1 MKRQARECYLVRLQ
15 RYGEDPETIMGS
27 WHPDFRELMK
37 RLRDRQ
43 LTLMARLTVLEV
55 DVYNVL
61 NGKLDELEREFGPVE
76 SGMVSCSA
84 GRGTSTGTWCSTR
97 RPCPSPAA
105 APWPAGKR
113 GATREKRKPP
123 PVRRRFLI
131 LSSINPQ
138 DEPLAAAPVPS
149 L

>member
-55 DVYNVL
+55 DAAKKRISLTMRNQEKAGSK
-61 NGKLDELEREFGPVE
+61 N
-76 SGMVSCSA
+76 SA
-84 GRGTSTGTWCSTR
+84 G
-97 RPCPSPAA
+97 
-105 APWPAGKR
+105 
-113 GATREKRKPP
+113 
-123 PVRRRFLI
+123 LI
-131 LSSINPQ
+131 SK
-138 DEPLAAAPVPS
+138 A
-149 L
+149 

>member
-76 SGMVSCSA
+76 SGMVSWTMKDTDDLSRLASECFRLRQLLQRWE
-84 GRGTSTGTWCSTR
+84 GDIYRDLVLHQETL
-97 RPCPSPAA
+97 
-105 APWPAGKR
+105 
-113 GATREKRKPP
+113 
-123 PVRRRFLI
+123 PVPRRRA
-131 LSSINPQ
+131 
-138 DEPLAAAPVPS
+138 LARRKKRRHP
-149 L
+149 